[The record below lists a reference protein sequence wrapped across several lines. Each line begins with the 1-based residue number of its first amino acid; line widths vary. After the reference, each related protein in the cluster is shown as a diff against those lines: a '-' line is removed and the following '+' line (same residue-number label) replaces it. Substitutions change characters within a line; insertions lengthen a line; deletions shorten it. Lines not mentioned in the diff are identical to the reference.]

1 MKTTLF
7 LLLLFASA
15 VGLTAEYKCTISR
28 IDFGDDLEVGVKERW
43 NKQLVGKFL
52 LVDTRTGVMTGALN
66 NSLYKPPLLLNSGDS
81 ENSFVSATIVSP
93 RFDQGVVGVDTR
105 IITIQTWKSGSRKP
119 FSLFWDD
126 MLMRGRCSLQ

>member
-1 MKTTLF
+1 MK
-7 LLLLFASA
+7 LLVPLLMCFASA

-28 IDFGDDLEVGVKERW
+28 IDFGDDIDVGVKERW
-43 NKQLVGKFL
+43 NKQLIGKFL

-66 NSLYKPPLLLNSGDS
+66 NSLYKPPLLLNGGDS

-93 RFDQGVVGVDTR
+93 RFDADVVGVDTR
-105 IITIQTWKSGSRKP
+105 IITIKTWQSGSKKP